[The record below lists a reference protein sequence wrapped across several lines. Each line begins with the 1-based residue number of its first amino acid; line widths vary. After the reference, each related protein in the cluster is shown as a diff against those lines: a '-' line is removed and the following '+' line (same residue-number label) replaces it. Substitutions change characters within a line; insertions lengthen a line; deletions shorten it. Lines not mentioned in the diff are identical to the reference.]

1 MVQKISDITEL
12 SITHENDTDAES
24 PDKIKQRKMPVEN
37 QMMLDNKKTSNRT
50 LA

>member
-24 PDKIKQRKMPVEN
+24 PEKIKKRKMPEFK
-37 QMMLDNKKTSNRT
+37 DSGKKLSSKSSS
-50 LA
+50 